1 MAHDNTEDLITYVT
15 PEQKMALRMKAAKA
29 GVSLSKYLREV
40 VRQHLDETPG
50 PGEQDPQ

>member
-40 VRQHLDETPG
+40 VREHLEQASG
-50 PGEQDPQ
+50 PDDQSPE